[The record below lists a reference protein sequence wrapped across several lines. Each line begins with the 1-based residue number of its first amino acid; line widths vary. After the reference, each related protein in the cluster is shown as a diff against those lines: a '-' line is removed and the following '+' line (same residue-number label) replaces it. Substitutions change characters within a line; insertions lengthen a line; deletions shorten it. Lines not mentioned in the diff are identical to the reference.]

1 MPWHVS
7 DALMVYVVP
16 THDGVG
22 VGVGLPIIVKI
33 VAVGVGLGEK
43 PDVEPQDEV
52 NEEKY
57 VAMSS
62 LEANGIANC
71 VCNTDR
77 MQVLQKAESAAR
89 ILS

>member
-1 MPWHVS
+1 
-7 DALMVYVVP
+7 MVYVSP
-16 THDGVG
+16 THVGVG
-22 VGVGLPIIVKI
+22 DGVGLPVIVNI

-43 PDVEPQDEV
+43 PDVEPHDEV

-71 VCNTDR
+71 VCKAER
-77 MQVLQKAESAAR
+77 MQVLQIAESAAR

>member
-1 MPWHVS
+1 
-7 DALMVYVVP
+7 MVYVFL
-16 THDGVG
+16 THDGAG
-22 VGVGLPIIVKI
+22 VGVRLPIIVNI

-43 PDVEPQDEV
+43 PDIEPHDEI

-77 MQVLQKAESAAR
+77 MQVSQKAESAAR
-89 ILS
+89 KLS